1 MKKMNVKAKINH
13 KSKARHHVRA
23 YTIKNPETTIAATVL
38 PAFGLFRIHQ
48 PLASKYTLHRLAR

>member
-23 YTIKNPETTIAATVL
+23 YTIKTIVSTITATVL

-48 PLASKYTLHRLAR
+48 PLTSKYTLHCLVR